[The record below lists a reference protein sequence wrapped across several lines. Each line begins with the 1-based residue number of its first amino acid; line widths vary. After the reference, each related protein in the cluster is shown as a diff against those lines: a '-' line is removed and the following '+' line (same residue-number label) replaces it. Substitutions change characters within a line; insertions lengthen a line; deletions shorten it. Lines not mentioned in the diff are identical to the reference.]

1 MSESKSKGR
10 ARAADGDLPAR
21 TAGVS
26 SAGGGLSV
34 QVLTSIDGF
43 IALER
48 EWSDLFAHAANPVS
62 YLSHA
67 WLRLSWQLSRG
78 KRNKGLLIIAVREG
92 GLLVMAGAFVLTT
105 QEDKPIVRFLGS
117 GTPQLEDVLWR
128 KTARTEEQADLLL
141 ATLRAEK
148 GEHSRLR
155 TRRVPEDSVF
165 REALARAGLRVRQLK
180 KADHFSISLS
190 AYRDFDAYLAALSAN
205 LRHDHRRQMRRLEER
220 GGFAFA
226 IESGPQVAEALE
238 WLFERKR
245 SWLAAQQMPLASF
258 QNGRIDRFVASFIE
272 SEGPSK
278 YWVATLRVKGEII
291 SAGLLFLERDAV
303 NFRVVAHDPAYS
315 VNSPGRCLA
324 ILAIA
329 EAFARGSPTF
339 AFGTG
344 GMEWKERLLPKHTFV
359 LSERIRL

>member
-48 EWSDLFAHAANPVS
+48 EWSDLYAHAANPVS

-128 KTARTEEQADLLL
+128 KTGRTEEQADLLL

-155 TRRVPEDSVF
+155 TRRVPEDSVL
-165 REALARAGLRVRQLK
+165 REAVARAGLRVRLLK
-180 KADHFSISLS
+180 KVEHFFVPLS
-190 AYRDFDAYLAALSAN
+190 EYRDFAAYFSALAQR
-205 LRHDHRRQMRRLEER
+205 LRQDHGRRLRRLEEL
-220 GGFAFA
+220 GGYAFT
-226 IESGPQVAEALE
+226 IESGQQVGEALE
-238 WLFERKR
+238 WMFERKR
-245 SWLAAQQMPLASF
+245 AWLEAQQMPLASF
-258 QNGRIDRFVASFIE
+258 QNGRIDRFVAGFIE
-272 SEGPSK
+272 HEGPSK
-278 YWVATLRVKGEII
+278 FWVTTLRSKGEII
-291 SAGLLFLERDAV
+291 AAALSYLERDAV
-303 NFRVVAHDPAYS
+303 NFRIVTHDPAFS
-315 VNSPGRCLA
+315 VYSPGRCLV
-324 ILAIA
+324 ILNIA
-329 EAFARGSPTF
+329 ETFARGSPAFT
-339 AFGTG
+339 FGTG
-344 GMEWKERLLPKHTFV
+344 GLEWKDRLLPKHTFV